1 MNVKDFLLSE
11 LAGDYIFV
19 GIFFFLIL
27 KEMHTLCRTK
37 NENQNR
43 EKHRKEDFFKKPP
56 VIPLP

>member
-1 MNVKDFLLSE
+1 MNVKDFFLSE

-37 NENQNR
+37 NENRNR
-43 EKHRKEDFFKKPP
+43 EKHRKEDFF
-56 VIPLP
+56 